1 MGLLGSQD
9 DTAAYRWSP
18 LLPDAPGFEHLM
30 VETPGLRTHVATVGE
45 GDPVVMLHGF
55 PEHWWQWRLIAP
67 ALAAAGYRVICPDL
81 RGSGW
86 TEAADP
92 RFGPDSQRDDLVAVL
107 DALGIG
113 RAHFVCH
120 DMGAISGMQLS
131 YSDPERVRTM
141 VQLAVPPG
149 FMEFTPKVMPAFAHM
164 PALLTHRTGR
174 SLRYLFG
181 PRYLARPMTEET
193 ISAYLRV
200 HERPEIER
208 AVTALYRGMVIPVS
222 MRLMR
227 GVYKRMR
234 LHPPTLA
241 VFGRQDGPFSEPTAR
256 HICRTYAEHADR
268 FELAFIDDAAHFIT
282 DDAPDAVVAL
292 ALDWF
297 ARGESEPETSDDPSA
312 TKGAGS

>member
-1 MGLLGSQD
+1 M
-9 DTAAYRWSP
+9 
-18 LLPDAPGFEHLM
+18 DAPGSRDTTAGDTWSPPLPEAAGFEHAM
-30 VETPGLRTHVATVGE
+30 VQTTGLRTHVASIGA

-67 ALAAAGYRVICPDL
+67 TIAAHGYRVICPDL

-92 RFGPDSQRDDLVAVL
+92 RFGPESQLDDVVAVL
-107 DALGIG
+107 DALGVA

-131 YSDPERVRTM
+131 YRSPERVRTM
-141 VQLAVPPG
+141 LQLAVPPG
-149 FMEFTPKVMPAFAHM
+149 FMEFTPQVVPAFAHM
-164 PALLTHRTGR
+164 PALLMHRTGR
-174 SLRYLFG
+174 SLRYLFS
-181 PRYLARPMTEET
+181 PRYVARPLTEDT
-193 ISAYLRV
+193 IEAYLRV
-200 HERPEIER
+200 HERREVER

-222 MRLMR
+222 MRLLR

-234 LHPPTLA
+234 LQPPTLA
-241 VFGRQDGPFSEPTAR
+241 AFGRRDGPFAEPTVR
-256 HICRTYAEHADR
+256 RICRDHERRADR
-268 FELAFIDDAAHFIT
+268 FELAFIDDAAHFVT

-297 ARGESEPETSDDPSA
+297 ERGAAEPASVEGPRFTN
-312 TKGAGS
+312 GS